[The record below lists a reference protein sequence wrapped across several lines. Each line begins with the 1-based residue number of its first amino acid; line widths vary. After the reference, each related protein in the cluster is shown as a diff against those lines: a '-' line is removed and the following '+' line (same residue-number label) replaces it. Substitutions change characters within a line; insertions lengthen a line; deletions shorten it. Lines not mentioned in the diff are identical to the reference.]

1 METVY
6 KIYKE
11 TIITNTDGTSKTLT
25 SEVGSS
31 TLEQL
36 QIDLGV
42 CIQQRDRMQELVDL
56 VNRKIELVNTAGD
69 NDFIIL

>member
-36 QIDLGV
+36 QIDLEV
-42 CIQQRDRMQELVDL
+42 CVQQRDRMQELVDL